1 MNLPIQL
8 SSRFQQAIEIAVFPI
23 PARRLQRYWRNISSR
38 EAFVSV
44 TVGFSQATTSLIVPA
59 PGTTKPDGT
68 PAEGAAQGGGEA
80 GLFAALLAMLAPGA
94 QAAAD
99 DAVAAVTADAPAVAA
114 LNTILPPAD
123 EPAAP
128 VAPEAP
134 VLPDLAELPKSFEG
148 KALLKDFT
156 DALKAAK
163 AALDEGKPLD
173 PALEKKLK
181 ETVDAIAA
189 WFAGQP
195 QLQPAPVDLSKLTEL
210 ATGSTILTAAP
221 SGDLPE
227 APALAPAEG
236 EPVAAPT
243 DTPEIPAPGAASTGT
258 VVEKMVQA
266 QPVPAQLA
274 ELGDALKE
282 FAAQL
287 DNTSPDLAKAL
298 GQLADRLSVG
308 DIADD
313 AMAQLG
319 LTRSLGSTSPEL
331 DQLVAA
337 LTAKPE
343 TKTTAATP
351 AAPIATPV
359 LDIPEVL
366 AGQAVAA
373 SVSPEVKA
381 EARKAEVPQPE
392 AAKPE
397 AKATESKQPE
407 PLSRTA
413 EVKVDTDVKLDTHA
427 VKPKDDTIVADAKPA
442 APASPNA
449 KPDAPAAAS
458 TTAPDAAA
466 QGAQAAAAAA
476 TATRAIH
483 AAYAAP
489 VQQLNIPQVAFEVV
503 RQFEAGNTKFQIRL
517 DPADL
522 GRIDVK
528 LDLDKNGTVNAH
540 MFVERPETLDL
551 MMRDQRALQQA
562 LQQAGLDTSKTNL
575 EFSLRQNPF
584 AGSGGD
590 MGQGGGNGGR
600 PGFGSFGTPVPDEST
615 ELAAQTL
622 YRGSASASGVNL
634 FV

>member
-1 MNLPIQL
+1 M
-8 SSRFQQAIEIAVFPI
+8 
-23 PARRLQRYWRNISSR
+23 
-38 EAFVSV
+38 SV

-59 PGTTKPDGT
+59 PGATKPDGT
-68 PAEGAAQGGGEA
+68 PANGSAETGGEA

-94 QAAAD
+94 QPAIDEAAAT
-99 DAVAAVTADAPAVAA
+99 VTGDVPAVAA
-114 LNTILPPAD
+114 LNTILPPSD
-123 EPAAP
+123 EVPAP
-128 VAPEAP
+128 IPPETP
-134 VLPDLAELPKSFEG
+134 VLPDLADLPKSFEG

-163 AALDEGKPLD
+163 TALDEGKPLD

-195 QLQPAPVDLSKLTEL
+195 QLQPTSVDLSKLGEL
-210 ATGSTILTAAP
+210 AAGSSILPIPP

-227 APALAPAEG
+227 TPVLPPAEG
-236 EPVAAPT
+236 EPAAAPT
-243 DTPEIPAPGAASTGT
+243 DTPDIPTPNAASTGT
-258 VVEKMVQA
+258 VVERMVQA

-274 ELGDALKE
+274 ELGDALKD

-287 DNTSPDLAKAL
+287 EKVSPDLAKAL
-298 GQLADRLSVG
+298 GKLADRLSVG

-313 AMAQLG
+313 VMAQLG

-331 DQLVAA
+331 DQLVAE
-337 LTAKPE
+337 LTAKPD
-343 TKTTAATP
+343 TKSTVATP
-351 AAPIATPV
+351 VATIATPV
-359 LDIPEVL
+359 LDMPEVL
-366 AGQAVAA
+366 AGQAAA

-392 AAKPE
+392 ATQPE
-397 AKATESKQPE
+397 AKTEKTDKAE
-407 PLSRTA
+407 PTTRSADVEL
-413 EVKVDTDVKLDTHA
+413 DTDVTLDTRA
-427 VKPKDDTIVADAKPA
+427 TRTKDDPAADARPATQVAASQKPDTPSPAA
-442 APASPNA
+442 APAPVTGADTS
-449 KPDAPAAAS
+449 
-458 TTAPDAAA
+458 
-466 QGAQAAAAAA
+466 AQAAAATAA
-476 TATRAIH
+476 TSTRAIH

-489 VQQLNIPQVAFEVV
+489 VQQLNVPQVAFEVV
-503 RQFEAGNTKFQIRL
+503 RQFEAGNTRFQIRL

-528 LDLDKNGTVNAH
+528 LDLEKNGTINAR

-584 AGSGGD
+584 AGSSGD
-590 MGQGGGNGGR
+590 MGQGGGNGQ
-600 PGFGSFGTPVPDEST
+600 PGFGPYGAPAADEST

>member
-1 MNLPIQL
+1 M
-8 SSRFQQAIEIAVFPI
+8 
-23 PARRLQRYWRNISSR
+23 
-38 EAFVSV
+38 SV

-59 PGTTKPDGT
+59 PGATKTDGASTDGT
-68 PAEGAAQGGGEA
+68 AEAGGEV
-80 GLFAALLAMLAPGA
+80 GLFAALLAMLAPGV
-94 QAAAD
+94 QPAD
-99 DAVAAVTADAPAVAA
+99 ADATTAVTADAPAVATPSA
-114 LNTILPPAD
+114 ILPLVDQPIVA
-123 EPAAP
+123 E
-128 VAPEAP
+128 APEAP
-134 VLPDLAELPKSFEG
+134 VLPDLADLQKSIDG

-163 AALDEGKPLD
+163 TALDEGEPLD
-173 PALEKKLK
+173 PALEKKLR

-195 QLQPAPVDLSKLTEL
+195 QLQPAPVDLSKLGEL
-210 ATGSTILTAAP
+210 AAGTSVLPTAP

-227 APALAPAEG
+227 APILSDVDG
-236 EPVAAPT
+236 EPVATAT
-243 DTPEIPAPGAASTGT
+243 DTPDIPAPISASTDT
-258 VVEKMVQA
+258 VVERMVQA
-266 QPVPAQLA
+266 QPVPAKLA
-274 ELGDALKE
+274 ELGDALKD

-287 DNTSPDLAKAL
+287 EKVSPDIANAL
-298 GQLADRLSVG
+298 GKLADRLSTG

-313 AMAQLG
+313 VMAQLG

-337 LTAKPE
+337 LTTKPE
-343 TKTTAATP
+343 TKATVATP
-351 AAPIATPV
+351 APTIATPV
-359 LDIPEVL
+359 LDVPEVL
-366 AGQAVAA
+366 ASQTAGTAISAD
-373 SVSPEVKA
+373 VKA
-381 EARKAEVPQPE
+381 EAKKLEVPQPE
-392 AAKPE
+392 AAKPD

-407 PLSRTA
+407 PLPRTA
-413 EVKVDTDVKLDTHA
+413 DVTLDTDVKLA
-427 VKPKDDTIVADAKPA
+427 KPSDDTTVSDTEPA
-442 APASPNA
+442 ARLSPST
-449 KPDAPAAAS
+449 KPDAPAVVS
-458 TTAPDAAA
+458 PDAAA
-466 QGAQAAAAAA
+466 PGAQAAQAAAATAA

-489 VQQLNIPQVAFEVV
+489 VQQLNVPQVAFEVV
-503 RQFEAGNTKFQIRL
+503 RQFEAGNTRFQIRL

-528 LDLDKNGTVNAH
+528 LDLDKNGTVNAR

-551 MMRDQRALQQA
+551 MMRDHRALQQA
-562 LQQAGLDTSKTNL
+562 LQQAGLDTTKTNL

-590 MGQGGGNGGR
+590 MGQGGGNGQ
-600 PGFGSFGTPVPDEST
+600 PGFGPYGTPAADEST

>member
-1 MNLPIQL
+1 
-8 SSRFQQAIEIAVFPI
+8 
-23 PARRLQRYWRNISSR
+23 
-38 EAFVSV
+38 VSV

-59 PGTTKPDGT
+59 PGATKPDGT
-68 PAEGAAQGGGEA
+68 PADGAASGGGEA
-80 GLFAALLAMLAPGA
+80 GLFAALLAMLTPGT
-94 QAAAD
+94 QTVIDDAAD
-99 DAVAAVTADAPAVAA
+99 ALTSDAPVVTA

-123 EPAAP
+123 GAPAS
-128 VAPEAP
+128 VTPEAP
-134 VLPDLAELPKSFEG
+134 ALPDLAELPKSFEG
-148 KALLKDFT
+148 KVLLKDFT

-163 AALDEGKPLD
+163 TALDEGKPLD

-189 WFAGQP
+189 WFAGQA
-195 QLQPAPVDLSKLTEL
+195 QIEPASVDLSKLGEL
-210 ATGSTILTAAP
+210 AAGSSILPIPP

-227 APALAPAEG
+227 TPVLPPAEG

-243 DTPEIPAPGAASTGT
+243 DTPEVPAPIAASTGT
-258 VVEKMVQA
+258 VVDKMVQA

-274 ELGDALKE
+274 QLGDALKD

-287 DNTSPDLAKAL
+287 EKVSPDLAKAL
-298 GQLADRLSVG
+298 GKLADRLSVG

-313 AMAQLG
+313 VMAQFG
-319 LTRSLGSTSPEL
+319 LNRSLGSTSPEL

-337 LTAKPE
+337 LTAKPD
-343 TKTTAATP
+343 TKSTV
-351 AAPIATPV
+351 ATPV
-359 LDIPEVL
+359 ATIAPPVLDMPEVL
-366 AGQAVAA
+366 AGQAAA

-381 EARKAEVPQPE
+381 EARKVEVPKPE
-392 AAKPE
+392 AAPPE
-397 AKATESKQPE
+397 AKTEKTDKAE
-407 PLSRTA
+407 PTTRSADVRL
-413 EVKVDTDVKLDTHA
+413 DTDVTLDTRA
-427 VKPKDDTIVADAKPA
+427 TRTKDDPAAEAKPA
-442 APASPNA
+442 TQVVASQ
-449 KPDAPAAAS
+449 KPDTPSPAAAP
-458 TTAPDAAA
+458 APVTGADTS
-466 QGAQAAAAAA
+466 AQAAAVTAA

-489 VQQLNIPQVAFEVV
+489 VQQLNVPQVAFEVV
-503 RQFEAGNTKFQIRL
+503 RQFEAGNTRFQIRL

-528 LDLDKNGTVNAH
+528 LDLEKNGTINAR

-590 MGQGGGNGGR
+590 MSQGGGNGQ
-600 PGFGSFGTPVPDEST
+600 PGFGPYGAPAADEST

>member
-1 MNLPIQL
+1 
-8 SSRFQQAIEIAVFPI
+8 
-23 PARRLQRYWRNISSR
+23 
-38 EAFVSV
+38 VSV

-59 PGTTKPDGT
+59 PGATKPDGT
-68 PAEGAAQGGGEA
+68 PADGSAEAGGDA
-80 GLFAALLAMLAPGA
+80 GLFAALLAMLTPGA
-94 QAAAD
+94 QPAAAE
-99 DAVAAVTADAPAVAA
+99 ATTAVTADTPAVAA

-123 EPAAP
+123 EAPAP
-128 VAPEAP
+128 IAPETP
-134 VLPDLAELPKSFEG
+134 VLLDLADLPESFEG
-148 KALLKDFT
+148 KALLRDFT

-163 AALDEGKPLD
+163 TALDEGKPLD
-173 PALEKKLK
+173 LALEKKLK

-195 QLQPAPVDLSKLTEL
+195 QLQPASVDLSKLGEL
-210 ATGSTILTAAP
+210 AAGTSILPASP
-221 SGDLPE
+221 SGDSPE
-227 APALAPAEG
+227 APVLSPVEG

-243 DTPEIPAPGAASTGT
+243 DTPEVPAPNTASTGT

-274 ELGDALKE
+274 ELGDALKD

-287 DNTSPDLAKAL
+287 DKVSPDLAKAL
-298 GQLADRLSVG
+298 GKLADRLSTG

-313 AMAQLG
+313 VMAQLG

-331 DQLVAA
+331 DQFVAA
-337 LTAKPE
+337 LTAKPD
-343 TKTTAATP
+343 TKTTV
-351 AAPIATPV
+351 AAPAPSIAAPV
-359 LDIPEVL
+359 LDMPEVL
-366 AGQAVAA
+366 AGQAAA

-392 AAKPE
+392 TTRPE
-397 AKATESKQPE
+397 AKAEKKAE
-407 PLSRTA
+407 PVTRSADL
-413 EVKVDTDVKLDTHA
+413 ELDTDVTLDARATRT
-427 VKPKDDTIVADAKPA
+427 KDDPA
-442 APASPNA
+442 AEARPATPVAASQ
-449 KPDAPAAAS
+449 KPDTPSPAAAQ
-458 TTAPDAAA
+458 APATGADTS
-466 QGAQAAAAAA
+466 AQAAAAASAA

-489 VQQLNIPQVAFEVV
+489 VQQLNVPQVAFEVV
-503 RQFEAGNTKFQIRL
+503 RQFEAGNTRFQIRL

-528 LDLDKNGTVNAH
+528 LDLEKNGTVNAR

-590 MGQGGGNGGR
+590 MGQGSGNGNGQ
-600 PGFGSFGTPVPDEST
+600 PGFGPYGIPAADEST

>member
-1 MNLPIQL
+1 M
-8 SSRFQQAIEIAVFPI
+8 
-23 PARRLQRYWRNISSR
+23 
-38 EAFVSV
+38 SV

-68 PAEGAAQGGGEA
+68 PADGSSEAGGEA

-94 QAAAD
+94 QPALDDAAA
-99 DAVAAVTADAPAVAA
+99 TIGADAPAVAA
-114 LNTILPPAD
+114 LNTILSPSDEAPAPIAT
-123 EPAAP
+123 ET
-128 VAPEAP
+128 P
-134 VLPDLAELPKSFEG
+134 VLPDLADLPKSFEG

-163 AALDEGKPLD
+163 TALDEGKPLD

-195 QLQPAPVDLSKLTEL
+195 QLQSAPVDLSKLSEL
-210 ATGSTILTAAP
+210 AAGTGIRPAAP

-227 APALAPAEG
+227 APVLPPVAG
-236 EPVAAPT
+236 EPAAAPT
-243 DTPEIPAPGAASTGT
+243 DTPEVPASNPASGGT

-274 ELGDALKE
+274 ELGNLLKD

-287 DNTSPDLAKAL
+287 DKISPDLAKAL
-298 GQLADRLSVG
+298 GKLADRLGVG

-313 AMAQLG
+313 IMAQLG

-337 LTAKPE
+337 LTTKPE
-343 TKTTAATP
+343 AKTSATAPVT
-351 AAPIATPV
+351 PIATPV

-366 AGQAVAA
+366 AGQSAAA
-373 SVSPEVKA
+373 SVSPEAKA
-381 EARKAEVPQPE
+381 EAKKAEVPQPE
-392 AAKPE
+392 AVRPE
-397 AKATESKQPE
+397 AKAEKTEKPE
-407 PLSRTA
+407 PLARTTD
-413 EVKVDTDVKLDTHA
+413 VDLDTDVTLDARATRTKEDFA
-427 VKPKDDTIVADAKPA
+427 ADARPATPVAASQKPDNPSPAA
-442 APASPNA
+442 APA
-449 KPDAPAAAS
+449 
-458 TTAPDAAA
+458 TATGTDTSA
-466 QGAQAAAAAA
+466 QVAQAAAATAA

-489 VQQLNIPQVAFEVV
+489 VQQLNVPQVAFEVV
-503 RQFEAGNTKFQIRL
+503 RQFEAGNTRFQIRL

-528 LDLDKNGTVNAH
+528 LDLEKNGTINAR

-584 AGSGGD
+584 AGGD
-590 MGQGGGNGGR
+590 MGQGGGSGGGQ
-600 PGFGSFGTPVPDEST
+600 PGFGPYGTPVADEST